1 MKLTKQE
8 RQVAKKLNEMKKEN
22 ITLVNFFIDGYNE
35 DSVEINKALKG
46 LVEKGLIKV
55 IRENNYG
62 TTYEVIVNLDEILV
76 VKGITG
82 KMTIESWESRDEKYN
97 SIRFDLTSKK
107 CECEDYMGMLANE
120 LYDALEKEGYEP
132 NDMGVYEKD
141 CVVIVDMKQERG
153 FMQGIYEDLRYIFKE
168 FKKSYKIR

>member
-1 MKLTKQE
+1 
-8 RQVAKKLNEMKKEN
+8 
-22 ITLVNFFIDGYNE
+22 
-35 DSVEINKALKG
+35 
-46 LVEKGLIKV
+46 
-55 IRENNYG
+55 
-62 TTYEVIVNLDEILV
+62 
-76 VKGITG
+76 
-82 KMTIESWESRDEKYN
+82 
-97 SIRFDLTSKK
+97 
-107 CECEDYMGMLANE
+107 MGMLANE